1 MSFWFGELVVTILD
15 STVFLCHICV
25 DQSSVLNRI
34 LVQVYDDQVE
44 ANVEDL
50 HGRKLLSELPS
61 RADAE
66 LDKRQSIRIFLN
78 YDAVGHSTDRDCHFV
93 HDVVKV
99 NE

>member
-1 MSFWFGELVVTILD
+1 M
-15 STVFLCHICV
+15 CV
-25 DQSSVLNRI
+25 DQSWVLNRI

-50 HGRKLLSELPS
+50 HGRKLLSELPI

-93 HDVVKV
+93 HDIVKV
-99 NE
+99 NQ

>member
-1 MSFWFGELVVTILD
+1 MVTILD

-50 HGRKLLSELPS
+50 HGRKLLS
-61 RADAE
+61 DAE